1 MYTFIKIEKETKKTI
16 TSNNNNN
23 NPNKKKK
30 TKKKSAVN
38 QSRGVG
44 GLGVRSGLGLDQDTP
59 YVHYIRQPRPVYPR
73 PFWPPLAAFL
83 QHPQAAVLPP
93 RTPSKLIQQS
103 PHHNVQKKVCGF

>member
-1 MYTFIKIEKETKKTI
+1 MRNKETTKKTI
-16 TSNNNNN
+16 ASNNNNN
-23 NPNKKKK
+23 NNNLNKKKK
-30 TKKKSAVN
+30 TKKKSAVYK
-38 QSRGVG
+38 SRGPVG

-59 YVHYIRQPRPVYPR
+59 YVHYIRQPRPVYR

-93 RTPSKLIQQS
+93 RVPTKLIKQS